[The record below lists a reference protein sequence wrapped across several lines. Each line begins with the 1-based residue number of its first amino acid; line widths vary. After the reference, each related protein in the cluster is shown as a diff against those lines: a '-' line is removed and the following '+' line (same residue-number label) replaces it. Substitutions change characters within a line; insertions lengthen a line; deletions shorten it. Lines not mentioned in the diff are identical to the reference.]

1 MPISYDQ
8 VELSPQPSGPPA
20 AGAWELTPA
29 IRARATRV
37 VAATAV
43 DARECATLLDMLGL
57 SPEDAAI
64 TPPSP
69 RKGS

>member
-1 MPISYDQ
+1 VPISFDQ
-8 VELSPQPSGPPA
+8 VELSPHASGHTT
-20 AGAWELTPA
+20 AGAWELTPE

-57 SPEDAAI
+57 SPEDSAI
-64 TPPSP
+64 VPPSP
-69 RKGS
+69 RRGS

>member
-8 VELSPQPSGPPA
+8 VELSRQATGHPS
-20 AGAWELTPA
+20 AGAWEVTPA

-57 SPEDAAI
+57 SPEDGTVA
-64 TPPSP
+64 PPSP
-69 RKGS
+69 RKES